1 MATRNLPASCAC
13 DATEA
18 GEIETSAR
26 REESMDIAQI
36 VLLVGA
42 ANLVVL
48 TTGAVL
54 AMARS
59 VGRRRQGQG
68 PRSGDGQTQHS
79 PEDSGAAVS

>member
-13 DATEA
+13 DVTEA
-18 GEIETSAR
+18 GEVETSAR

-48 TTGAVL
+48 ITGAVL
-54 AMARS
+54 AVARS
-59 VGRRRQGQG
+59 LGRRRHG

-79 PEDSGAAVS
+79 PTDSGAAVS

>member
-1 MATRNLPASCAC
+1 MATRNLPASCAS
-13 DATEA
+13 DVTEA
-18 GEIETSAR
+18 GEVETSAR

-54 AMARS
+54 AVARS
-59 VGRRRQGQG
+59 VGRRRQG

>member
-13 DATEA
+13 DVTEA
-18 GEIETSAR
+18 GEVETSAR

-48 TTGAVL
+48 ITGAVL
-54 AMARS
+54 AVARS
-59 VGRRRQGQG
+59 LGRRRG
-68 PRSGDGQTQHS
+68 PQSGDGQTQNS
-79 PEDSGAAVS
+79 STDSGAAVS